1 LKRTRRTPWLGPWLV
16 TVGLLAACGPSPR
29 RAQIASAGATGC
41 EPAAIDVSQLRGGTQ
56 GSSWIARCGDVHFQC
71 SSVPDAAV
79 SCTPVRS
86 RARAADGAVEVAP
99 REASRGQGPRF
110 QFARRGETL
119 HGVRATFRTETA
131 TLTFTFTPEQSRELV
146 QLTLE
151 PPEPGASL
159 SCESLVVSADG
170 STLFDAPIQDGA
182 AQLPRASLLAA
193 MQAHALTMRFCGTE
207 WVPDSA
213 DVRGF
218 EQLARHM
225 DEALAAAPGEPAATP
240 STTLAVGSAEAIR
253 AVREHLEA
261 QRALLRGCAGVPRD
275 GVLSVEA
282 TWDAT
287 GVMSVTVRGQTDSAV
302 NECAGNALRDHRAPL
317 GVAGRLIHVLPA
329 D

>member
-1 LKRTRRTPWLGPWLV
+1 
-16 TVGLLAACGPSPR
+16 
-29 RAQIASAGATGC
+29 
-41 EPAAIDVSQLRGGTQ
+41 
-56 GSSWIARCGDVHFQC
+56 
-71 SSVPDAAV
+71 
-79 SCTPVRS
+79 
-86 RARAADGAVEVAP
+86 
-99 REASRGQGPRF
+99 
-110 QFARRGETL
+110 
-119 HGVRATFRTETA
+119 
-131 TLTFTFTPEQSRELV
+131 
-146 QLTLE
+146 
-151 PPEPGASL
+151 
-159 SCESLVVSADG
+159 
-170 STLFDAPIQDGA
+170 
-182 AQLPRASLLAA
+182 
-193 MQAHALTMRFCGTE
+193 MRFCGTE

-275 GVLSVEA
+275 GVLSLEA

>member
-1 LKRTRRTPWLGPWLV
+1 MVSLLMTMGA
-16 TVGLLAACGPSPR
+16 GLLAGCGPSPR

-41 EPAAIDVSQLRGGTQ
+41 DPAAIDVSQMRGGTQ

-86 RARAADGAVEVAP
+86 RARAADGAADQDEASA
-99 REASRGQGPRF
+99 REASPGQGPRF

-119 HGVRATFRTETA
+119 HGVRATFRTGTA

-151 PPEPGASL
+151 PPEPGTSL

-170 STLFDAPIQDGA
+170 STLFEAPVQDGA
-182 AQLPRASLLAA
+182 AQLSRASLLAA
-193 MQAHALTMRFCGTE
+193 MRAHAPTMRFCGTE

-218 EQLARHM
+218 EQLAHHM
-225 DEALAAAPGEPAATP
+225 DEALAAAPTEPAATP
-240 STTLAVGSAEAIR
+240 STTLSVGSAEASR

-275 GVLSVEA
+275 SVLSVEA

-287 GVMSVTVRGQTDSAV
+287 GVISVIVRGQTDSAV
-302 NECAGNALRDHRAPL
+302 NECADNALHDHRAPP
-317 GVAGRLIHVLPA
+317 GVPGRLIHVLPA